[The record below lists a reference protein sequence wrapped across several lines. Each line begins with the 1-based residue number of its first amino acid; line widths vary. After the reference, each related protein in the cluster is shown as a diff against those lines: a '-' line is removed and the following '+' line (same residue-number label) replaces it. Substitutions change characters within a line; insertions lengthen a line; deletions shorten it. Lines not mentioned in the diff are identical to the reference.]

1 MEDLHGKVAVVT
13 GAASG
18 IGRAMTERLV
28 AEGMRVVLADVAPD
42 LDDVVEHLRAG
53 GADAVGVRT
62 DVAVYEEVE
71 ALRDA
76 ALGTFGAVHLVC
88 NNAGVGSGGVSWE
101 LPIEQWRWVID
112 VDLFGVIHG
121 VKAFLP
127 GLIEQGFGHVV
138 NTASMAGLLSPG
150 FMGPYNVAKH
160 GVVTLTETLH
170 AELQMVAPDVG
181 VSVLCPGW
189 VKTRIHEA
197 ERYEQSRAG
206 RADDDEA
213 AAATAS
219 MVRDTVEGLIANG
232 LDPDDV
238 AALVL
243 DAVLTRRVYILTH
256 PEWMPMV
263 SARTNRIVTG
273 EPPAI
278 GMLPTD

>member
-1 MEDLHGKVAVVT
+1 MEELHGKVAVVT

-18 IGRAMTERLV
+18 IGRAMAERFV
-28 AEGMRVVLADVAPD
+28 AEGMQVVLADVAPE

-53 GADAVGVRT
+53 GAEAIGVRT
-62 DVAVYEEVE
+62 DVSVYEEVE

-76 ALGTFGAVHLVC
+76 TLEAFGAYHLVC
-88 NNAGVGSGGVSWE
+88 NNAGVGSGGASWD
-101 LPIEQWRWVID
+101 LPIEQWRWVIG

-160 GVVTLTETLH
+160 GVVTLTETIY
-170 AELQMVAPDVG
+170 AELQMAAPDVG

-197 ERYEQSRAG
+197 ERYEQAHAG
-206 RADDDEA
+206 RVPGDEA
-213 AAATAS
+213 AEATAS

-238 AALVL
+238 AAMVL

-263 SARTNRIVTG
+263 SARTHRIVSG